1 MDNLRFHTPYKH
13 TQISSSPNPKYHTP
27 LTSVGLLAAL
37 AAPVP
42 LAPPGVG
49 VARQRLEEG
58 GRHLGSP
65 LGCRSGVGVVA
76 AVGASGQGLQPPPV
90 GIITPWVGLYF
101 TIPREPTHHNSMISP
116 PLVHNHIHNQ
126 LAIHARHITL

>member
-13 TQISSSPNPKYHTP
+13 IQISPIQNPKYQTP
-27 LTSVGLLAAL
+27 ITGVGPLAAL
-37 AAPVP
+37 AAPVAF
-42 LAPPGVG
+42 APPGVG

-76 AVGASGQGLQPPPV
+76 AIGASGQGHFAPPPWASSHR
-90 GIITPWVGLYF
+90 G
-101 TIPREPTHHNSMISP
+101 
-116 PLVHNHIHNQ
+116 
-126 LAIHARHITL
+126 